1 MLINLFFMKTTS
13 AHTHTLRPSQQKLSL
28 TTILCASV
36 SPPTPRHDTHLFTFA
51 RSLST

>member
-1 MLINLFFMKTTS
+1 MLISLFFYEN
-13 AHTHTLRPSQQKLSL
+13 HICTHTLRPSQQKLSL